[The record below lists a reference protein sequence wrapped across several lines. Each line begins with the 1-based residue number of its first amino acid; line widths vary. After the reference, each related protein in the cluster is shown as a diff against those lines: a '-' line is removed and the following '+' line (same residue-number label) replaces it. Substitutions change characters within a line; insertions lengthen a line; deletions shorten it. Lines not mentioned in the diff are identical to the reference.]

1 MDTLFIG
8 TQEIFLLFFFGIAGI
23 APLVF
28 MIIALVD
35 LFKREFGE
43 KTTDKILL
51 IVLILFAPLVGSIIY
66 YLALRNNYPLKP
78 RTY

>member
-1 MDTLFIG
+1 MYTLFIG
-8 TQEIFLLFFFGIAGI
+8 IQEIFLLFFFGIAGL
-23 APLVF
+23 APLIF

-51 IVLILFAPLVGSIIY
+51 IVVILCAPIVGSIIY
-66 YLALRNNYPLKP
+66 YFALRNSYPLKP